1 MMASIKKSNDERLKI
16 LSAMEKV
23 RLLARDG
30 LERRTQKAFDR
41 GVREEWPQRT
51 QKKVGRVEAKDQR
64 LTTNDQRPF

>member
-30 LERRTQKAFDR
+30 LERRTQKLLTAEFERNGRKERR
-41 GVREEWPQRT
+41 GKLGE
-51 QKKVGRVEAKDQR
+51 
-64 LTTNDQRPF
+64 